1 MLPDWKEN
9 IVEVSVSYFDS
20 VNGGAGLVA
29 VQLID
34 LAAWLDSHPGFLIR
48 KIQMPLAYQLA
59 RGI

>member
-1 MLPDWKEN
+1 M
-9 IVEVSVSYFDS
+9 EVSVSYFDS
-20 VNGGAGLVA
+20 VKGGAGLVT
-29 VQLID
+29 VQLMD